1 MPVSDDQHPS
11 GNSVPGQ
18 GSVARPS
25 VAGGVPDPVFA
36 PDPHA
41 FGSARQLRPRGKVL
55 PEHARGHNRS
65 LVLQTLYHAGA
76 MSRADLSRVTGL
88 TRVTISDLV
97 AEFIADGIVV
107 EKGIR
112 ETTGPGKPPILV
124 DIDRGGH
131 RIVGLDLSGPGVFE
145 GALLS
150 LDGEVVVRREVPRPE
165 GGEAA
170 YEAIRALAED
180 LVGLSEVPILGVGV
194 GAPGIVRPDGVVLS
208 SPNLGWTDF
217 PLERLLGA
225 ALDLPVLVRNDAN
238 AAVLA
243 EYTFGAARSDMLL
256 VKIGRGVGAGLIS
269 GSQPLMGSRY
279 AAGEIGH
286 VVVGTDGGP
295 RCVCGKDGC
304 LEAWLSATNLRAR
317 LAEAPDD
324 DARDGVLRDAGTR
337 LAVGIA
343 PIVAALDLS
352 EIVLSGPAELLD
364 GILLDA
370 TRATLHA
377 RTLAGVFDD
386 IVIRL
391 TAQEDIVLR
400 GAAVMVLS
408 GQLGVS

>member
-1 MPVSDDQHPS
+1 MSESVEQVRPLREGTPV
-11 GNSVPGQ
+11 V
-18 GSVARPS
+18 VATNG
-25 VAGGVPDPVFA
+25 AA
-36 PDPHA
+36 DPHA
-41 FGSARQLRPRGKVL
+41 FGPGRHLRSKGKVL
-55 PEHARGHNRS
+55 PEQARGHNRS

-76 MSRADLSRVTGL
+76 MSRADLSRETGL

-107 EKGIR
+107 EKGVR
-112 ETTGPGKPPILV
+112 ETNGPGKPPILI

-131 RIVGLDLSGPGVFE
+131 RIIGLDLSGPGVFS

-150 LDGEVVVRREVPRPE
+150 LDGEVHERLEAPRPH
-165 GGEAA
+165 GGDAA
-170 YEAIRALAED
+170 YEAVRALASD
-180 LVGLSEVPILGVGV
+180 LVSLSPVPILGIGV

-217 PLERLLGA
+217 PLERLLGT

-238 AAVLA
+238 AAALA
-243 EYTFGAARSDMLL
+243 EYTFGAANSDMLL
-256 VKIGRGVGAGLIS
+256 VKVGRGVGAGLIS
-269 GSQPLMGSRY
+269 GSQPLVGSRF

-295 RCVCGKDGC
+295 LCVCGKSGC
-304 LEAWLSATNLRAR
+304 LEAWLGANGLQRR
-317 LAEAPDD
+317 LDEAAD
-324 DARDGVLRDAGTR
+324 DAERDRVLRDAGAR
-337 LAVGIA
+337 LAVAVA
-343 PIVAALDLS
+343 PVVAALDLS

-364 GILLDA
+364 GVLLETA
-370 TRATLHA
+370 RTTLLE

-386 IVIRL
+386 IVVRM

-408 GQLGVS
+408 SQLGVS